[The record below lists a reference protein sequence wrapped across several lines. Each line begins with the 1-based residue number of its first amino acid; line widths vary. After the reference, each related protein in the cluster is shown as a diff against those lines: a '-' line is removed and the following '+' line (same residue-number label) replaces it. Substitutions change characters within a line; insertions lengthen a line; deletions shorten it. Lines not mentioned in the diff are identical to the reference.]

1 MLDVLA
7 TLPLLSDFFIQIR
20 IHSKHRIKVRSRSG
34 SKSKSKIIS
43 RQTKATT
50 TTTMTIIMFFR
61 ECTTGRYSRKRLR
74 RKSLLFLS
82 IVILGVA
89 ILTISSVNNIS
100 SVKYDFS
107 SSGIGDTGSSTEI
120 TAQKLIIHNYDIT
133 TTTIAMQF
141 DTSNDNASSSSSSK
155 DTRDVSVALN
165 STTNRTY
172 TAATAIAAAVV
183 GNNNSTLIQRNDT
196 VTDHENRN
204 DTSSDLTDYSHHYE
218 EKLRY
223 TRKREHSYVVLEGL
237 YQRRSK
243 LDEIFEPHNN
253 YDALGNDAISNNKA
267 SSLLV
272 LSAASSNTTTLQS
285 LVQLPSSNAICEF
298 RHVGNWMG
306 WPHTFQQLLRCVSW
320 WLVASESESESDHES
335 GQTQRFRRRPYLI
348 PYSMRH
354 YSAWSKDFISI
365 VAQQFDL
372 QLDYKGAYVN
382 TSVHAKAVPNT
393 PTHFIHDYKHR
404 GRSTVA
410 PAYQMVHP
418 HQAERMRQWIYNY
431 YNIQQQQHHNQHD
444 DTAANV
450 TAIYLNENVP
460 LSSFSSS
467 SSSASAPSS
476 GLKRKLTIGFLNRN
490 PKDGRHTVNYDS
502 IITSLKNHQF
512 FGFINNDDDADG
524 TATMNNTNATVGNNN
539 DDINGNSINATRKR
553 KKKKI
558 KMNIDTEVTYL
569 DSFDGLTFH
578 EQINFI
584 SQIVRAVNQKQK
596 HLIIQYIA
604 TFS

>member
-1 MLDVLA
+1 
-7 TLPLLSDFFIQIR
+7 
-20 IHSKHRIKVRSRSG
+20 
-34 SKSKSKIIS
+34 
-43 RQTKATT
+43 
-50 TTTMTIIMFFR
+50 MTILMFFR
-61 ECTTGRYSRKRLR
+61 ECTAGRYSRKRLR

-100 SVKYDFS
+100 SVKYYVS
-107 SSGIGDTGSSTEI
+107 SSGIGDSGSSTAI
-120 TAQKLIIHNYDIT
+120 TAQNLIIHNYDINI
-133 TTTIAMQF
+133 TTIVMQF
-141 DTSNDNASSSSSSK
+141 DTSNDNATTSSSSSSSK
-155 DTRDVSVALN
+155 DTRDVSAALN

-172 TAATAIAAAVV
+172 TTAAATTMATAAVV
-183 GNNNSTLIQRNDT
+183 NGNSTRIQRNDT

-253 YDALGNDAISNNKA
+253 YDALGNDAISNNNA
-267 SSLLV
+267 SSL
-272 LSAASSNTTTLQS
+272 NTTTLQS
-285 LVQLPSSNAICEF
+285 LVQLPNSNAICEF

-320 WLVASESESESDHES
+320 WLVDNSEGDHES

-372 QLDYKGAYVN
+372 QLDYNGAYVN

-410 PAYQMVHP
+410 PSYQMVHP

-431 YNIQQQQHHNQHD
+431 YNIQQQ
-444 DTAANV
+444 
-450 TAIYLNENVP
+450 
-460 LSSFSSS
+460 
-467 SSSASAPSS
+467 
-476 GLKRKLTIGFLNRN
+476 
-490 PKDGRHTVNYDS
+490 
-502 IITSLKNHQF
+502 
-512 FGFINNDDDADG
+512 
-524 TATMNNTNATVGNNN
+524 
-539 DDINGNSINATRKR
+539 
-553 KKKKI
+553 
-558 KMNIDTEVTYL
+558 
-569 DSFDGLTFH
+569 
-578 EQINFI
+578 
-584 SQIVRAVNQKQK
+584 
-596 HLIIQYIA
+596 
-604 TFS
+604 

>member
-1 MLDVLA
+1 
-7 TLPLLSDFFIQIR
+7 
-20 IHSKHRIKVRSRSG
+20 
-34 SKSKSKIIS
+34 
-43 RQTKATT
+43 
-50 TTTMTIIMFFR
+50 MTIMMFFR

-100 SVKYDFS
+100 SVKYYFG
-107 SSGIGDTGSSTEI
+107 SSGIGDSGSSTAI
-120 TAQKLIIHNYDIT
+120 SAQKLIIHNYDINI
-133 TTTIAMQF
+133 TTIAMQF
-141 DTSNDNASSSSSSK
+141 DTSNDNATSSSSSK
-155 DTRDVSVALN
+155 DTRDVSALN

-172 TAATAIAAAVV
+172 TTAAATTMAVSAAVV
-183 GNNNSTLIQRNDT
+183 VNNNSTLIQRNDT
-196 VTDHENRN
+196 VTNHENKN
-204 DTSSDLTDYSHHYE
+204 DTSSNLTDYSHHYE

-253 YDALGNDAISNNKA
+253 YDGLGNDAISNNNA

-272 LSAASSNTTTLQS
+272 LSAASSNTTTTTTTLQS

-393 PTHFIHDYKHR
+393 PAHFIHDYKHR

-431 YNIQQQQHHNQHD
+431 YNIQQQHQNQHA
-444 DTAANV
+444 DTAANF
-450 TAIYLNENVP
+450 TARYLNENVP
-460 LSSFSSS
+460 SSSSSFSSS
-467 SSSASAPSS
+467 SSSASTRSS

-512 FGFINNDDDADG
+512 FGFINNDDDANG
-524 TATMNNTNATVGNNN
+524 TATINNTNATVGNGNG
-539 DDINGNSINATRKR
+539 DINGNSINTTRRR

-584 SQIVRAVNQKQK
+584 SQIVSAVNQKQK
-596 HLIIQYIA
+596 LLIIQYIA